1 MRSLGETGFAG
12 SSANAGPAARART
25 VVAPASCRNCRRVGW
40 RNVDMGPPDATR
52 LGRAAGPVNEPR
64 APV

>member
-12 SSANAGPAARART
+12 SWANADSAVRAST

-40 RNVDMGPPDATR
+40 RNADMTPPLTR
-52 LGRAAGPVNEPR
+52 RD
-64 APV
+64 